1 MTKKSVQKRNLI
13 LKHAEKIFIEKGFS
27 KVTLKDI
34 VEAANISR
42 GGIYLYFN
50 SVDEIFTEVIK
61 KHHEDEL
68 TETCS
73 ELSEEIDFFSALDH
87 FFSAEKE
94 RLLGIGNTL
103 KLAMIEYFLTHK
115 EDQDKTFFLDALQ
128 GQKYSIQKILLY
140 GFEKKYFTHSQ
151 LDALIDLVMIWRTG
165 LEELALS
172 TDVTE
177 AFLDTQINLL
187 KKMIVQE
194 CRGNL

>member
-1 MTKKSVQKRNLI
+1 MTNKSIQKRNLI
-13 LKHAEKIFIEKGFS
+13 LKQAEKIFIDKGFS

-61 KHHEDEL
+61 NHHEEEL
-68 TETCS
+68 KETCY
-73 ELSEEIDFFSALDH
+73 ELSNQKDFFIALDH
-87 FFSAEKE
+87 FFNTEKE
-94 RLLGIGNTL
+94 KLLGIKNTL

-115 EDQDKTFFLDALQ
+115 EDQNRTFFLDALH

-140 GFEKKYFTHSQ
+140 GVEKKYFTHSQ
-151 LDALIDLVMIWRTG
+151 LDALVDLVMIWRTG

-172 TDVTE
+172 TDITE
-177 AFLDTQINLL
+177 EYLDIQINLM
-187 KKMIVQE
+187 KKIIIQE
-194 CRGNL
+194 SCKEL